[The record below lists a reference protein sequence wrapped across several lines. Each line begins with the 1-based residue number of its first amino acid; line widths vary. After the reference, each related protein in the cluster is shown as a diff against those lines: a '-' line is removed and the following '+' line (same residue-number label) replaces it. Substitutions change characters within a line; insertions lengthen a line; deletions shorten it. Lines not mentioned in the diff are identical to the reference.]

1 MLKCLV
7 FVVIA
12 VMMYHLD
19 QPNSQVN
26 TCTEF
31 VDYHINSAYFVERV
45 VQGGRECEK
54 RETVLITQNGTLV
67 NELEKRYPKNTVEC
81 SHERRPFMCTAILK
95 LPSKVTTALC
105 QVLYNT

>member
-12 VMMYHLD
+12 VTMYHLD
-19 QPNSQVN
+19 QPSSQVN
-26 TCTEF
+26 
-31 VDYHINSAYFVERV
+31 INSAYFVERL

-81 SHERRPFMCTAILK
+81 PHERRPFMCSAILK

-105 QVLYNT
+105 RVLYNT